1 LALEYCG
8 KATKIRQSVFG
19 DDHPVTLQTLE
30 LFTTVYAEV
39 GRLQYCDAM
48 KRYTNGSGDRQE
60 NLNSE
65 ENGISDK
72 TQIPLPSGGMNEE
85 TNSDM
90 KSTEESAKT
99 GKVPSE
105 MSEDVSVGRN
115 GEEASGGKNGA
126 DIVVKDVAL
135 PSQSWSTKMLLA
147 YFISTFVLAV
157 ILTMVWCD
165 YGGSDACPSSK
176 FLLQRVRFYVQR
188 YFRRG
193 LSA

>member
-1 LALEYCG
+1 
-8 KATKIRQSVFG
+8 
-19 DDHPVTLQTLE
+19 

-39 GRLQYCDAM
+39 GRLQYCGNRLYASTAVVCCELYFVLFHSLDAM